1 MTAVQPSVSSF
12 RYILSGAAGAFA
24 VQVLGAAL
32 GVFSHLF
39 IARTLGQAQYGIY
52 ALMLSWVSLL
62 AAVSQIGQDVSV
74 VRFLPI
80 YLANHQ
86 WGLIK
91 GLRRGIGTLVFLVS
105 SIVALAGCI
114 FVHSMSGHQD
124 RTWRA
129 TFYIGFAMLPVLTQ
143 LQQSGALHRAFKRAI
158 RAGIY
163 INVVRPILTILL
175 VGLFALASTTG
186 LDSRGAAW
194 ASALAAVL
202 ALVVSAWSMSRD
214 WPMQAQH
221 VAPAYDLRSW
231 SRLGLQLSAL
241 SIFVIAGNRLD
252 VLILGA
258 LADSD
263 QLASYYVA
271 VQMAAFGLFGLQAAN
286 VLLAPM
292 IAERYASQ
300 NLIELEIATR
310 QSAWI
315 GFAVA
320 VGATLFFAIAGKSV
334 LGLFGQGFTSAY
346 VPLMILLCGYTLVA
360 ALGEVGFMLSMTN
373 FQSHAALFVLLG
385 IVINSAASLILVP
398 RYGSTGAAIGATLS
412 LLTWRLCAFFFVLR
426 RLHVN
431 PSIISGGMFSGE
443 R

>member
-1 MTAVQPSVSSF
+1 MTAVQHPASNF

-24 VQVLGAAL
+24 VQVLGAGL
-32 GVFSHLF
+32 GVVSHLF
-39 IARTLGQAQYGIY
+39 IARILGQAQYGVY

-80 YLANHQ
+80 YLANQQ
-86 WGLIK
+86 WGLVK
-91 GLRRGIGTLVFLVS
+91 GLRRGIGSLVFLVS
-105 SIVALAGCI
+105 SIVALGGCV
-114 FVHSMSGHQD
+114 FVHSMSGHHD
-124 RTWRA
+124 ATWRA

-163 INVVRPILTILL
+163 ITVVRPLLTIVL
-175 VGLFALASTTG
+175 VGLFALASSAS
-186 LDSRGAAW
+186 LDSRSAAW

-202 ALVVSAWSMSRD
+202 AVVFSAWSMSRD
-214 WPMQAQH
+214 WPTQARH

-231 SRLGLQLSAL
+231 SRLGLQLSTL

-263 QLASYYVA
+263 QLAAYYVA

-300 NLIELEIATR
+300 NLTDLEVVTR

-315 GFAVA
+315 AFAVA
-320 VGATLFFAIAGKSV
+320 VGATLFFAVAGKFV

-346 VPLMILLCGYTLVA
+346 VPLMILLCGYSLVA
-360 ALGEVGFMLSMTN
+360 ALGEVGFMLSMTS
-373 FQSHAALFVLLG
+373 FQSHAAAFVLLG
-385 IVINSAASLILVP
+385 IVINSVASLILVP
-398 RYGSTGAAIGATLS
+398 KFGSIGAATGATLS

-426 RLHVN
+426 RLRIN
-431 PSIISGGMFSGE
+431 PSIVGSGMFSF